1 MPCWTKT
8 ETKLLDIATVQSAA
22 DALGITVEKVTNNR
36 FILRKGNEYITIER
50 AYENEPFFT
59 KALSGSSAWDT
70 EIMQPLT
77 VEYTTQ
83 KVVGYY
89 ESQGY
94 TYQQDEAGKL
104 IFTRYS

>member
-8 ETKLLDIATVQSAA
+8 ETKLLDLATLQSAA

-36 FILRKGNEYITIER
+36 YVLRKGNDYITIER
-50 AYENEPFFT
+50 EYTYSPFFT
-59 KALSGSSAWDT
+59 KALSGSNSWDT

-83 KVVGYY
+83 KVIAVY
-89 ESQGY
+89 EAEGY
-94 TYQQDEAGKL
+94 TFQKEPDGKL